1 MSAKL
6 DHLIAQTKKAIE
18 DNNCVVIA
26 LQNTG
31 DAAAQRSGQTDAIP
45 SVAADI
51 LKELLLDPKIFCTQ
65 GMPALQTLKDGINT
79 KIYDIEPM
87 MPKNPLDVLIDELG
101 GPDKVAEMTGRQH
114 RYVRSRTGKL
124 EVKRRSKGDAQSDS
138 VNIYERG
145 MFQKGAKLV
154 GIISDAASTGV
165 SLHADR
171 RCANQ
176 RRRVHITLQ
185 LPWSAEKAVQQFGRT
200 HRSNQSSEPDYVV
213 LLSAIPAESRFA
225 SAVGAKMRSLG
236 ALTKGD
242 RSAAANRSKVQYH
255 YFDLSFPARFHNTAP
270 VVHTVWPILCCSMF
284 LALIGVLSARCVQ
297 NWVSGPRAGRLCGW
311 WQAGRGE
318 RPEVFRP
325 ADATQH
331 AKKDPRR
338 THPGVPDRGRW

>member
-200 HRSNQSSEPDYVV
+200 HRSNQSSEPEYVV

-242 RSAAANRSKVQYH
+242 RSAAANRSKVQCH
-255 YFDLSFPARFHNTAP
+255 
-270 VVHTVWPILCCSMF
+270 
-284 LALIGVLSARCVQ
+284 
-297 NWVSGPRAGRLCGW
+297 
-311 WQAGRGE
+311 
-318 RPEVFRP
+318 
-325 ADATQH
+325 
-331 AKKDPRR
+331 
-338 THPGVPDRGRW
+338 

>member
-1 MSAKL
+1 MVPMLTGCRFVLAIRHHVRFEGFRTMSAKL

-26 LQNTG
+26 LQSTG
-31 DAAAQRSGQTDAIP
+31 DAAAQRSGQTDTIP

-51 LKELLLDPKIFCTQ
+51 LKEMLLDPNIFCTQ
-65 GMPALQTLKDGINT
+65 GMLSLQTLKDDLNT
-79 KIYDIEPM
+79 RIHEIEPM

-101 GPDKVAEMTGRQH
+101 GPDKVAEMTGRKH
-114 RYVRSRTGKL
+114 RCVRSRTGKL
-124 EVKRRSKGDAQSDS
+124 EIKRRSNDKESDS

-145 MFQKGAKLV
+145 MFQKGEKLV
-154 GIISDAASTGV
+154 GIISEAASTGV

-200 HRSNQSSEPDYVV
+200 HRSNQSSEPEYIV

-242 RSAAANRSKVQYH
+242 RSAAANRSAVK
-255 YFDLSFPARFHNTAP
+255 
-270 VVHTVWPILCCSMF
+270 
-284 LALIGVLSARCVQ
+284 
-297 NWVSGPRAGRLCGW
+297 
-311 WQAGRGE
+311 
-318 RPEVFRP
+318 
-325 ADATQH
+325 
-331 AKKDPRR
+331 
-338 THPGVPDRGRW
+338 